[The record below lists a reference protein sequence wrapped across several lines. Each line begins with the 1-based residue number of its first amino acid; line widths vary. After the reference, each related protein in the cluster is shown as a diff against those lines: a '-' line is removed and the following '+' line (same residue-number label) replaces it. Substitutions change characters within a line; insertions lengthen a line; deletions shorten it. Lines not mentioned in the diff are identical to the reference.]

1 MSTIVIAMFPE
12 LGHLNAT
19 LKLARSLR
27 SRGHQVYYLV
37 GSDYEAYMRA
47 QGLNF
52 ICLGEGLTNGRKSS
66 SQLDVMEYLL
76 EARMQGWE
84 LSEYF
89 TGVIQMFRQEIASLI
104 PKLRPNLFLI
114 DPFVP
119 DIALVAQELRLPFVF
134 LNTTLV
140 SQLADTPVLN
150 THPELAQVPELILCP
165 GEFDFPQSRRPGQS
179 VRYYL
184 GGSVDLHRKEDDPFD
199 WQKLDPTR
207 RLILCS
213 LGSQPQNLV
222 GAKHFFQVII
232 DAVSDLTDCQLIL
245 VTGAHFA
252 NDFPHV
258 PANVVVMPRV
268 PLLRII
274 EKADVLITHGGLNTV
289 KEALLLGTPMIVF
302 PASNDQPMNA
312 ARIAYHGL
320 GLTGNMTTVTAE
332 QARALIERVMQIGF
346 RERVLAFR
354 QLLQKIDAEQ
364 LDSKIVEAI
373 LASVEKKARAA
384 SGTTVGAMEDRAYRF
399 ASK

>member
-27 SRGHQVYYLV
+27 LRGHQVYYLV

-52 ICLGEGLTNGRKSS
+52 ISLGEGLTNGAKSS
-66 SQLDVMEYLL
+66 VQLDIMEYLL
-76 EARMQGWE
+76 EARMQGWA
-84 LSEYF
+84 LNEYY
-89 TGVIQMFRQEIASLI
+89 TGVVEMFRQEMASLI
-104 PKLRPNLFLI
+104 SKLRPNLFLI

-140 SQLADTPVLN
+140 SQLADTAVLN
-150 THPELAQVPELILCP
+150 SHPELAQVPELLLCP
-165 GEFDFPQSRRPGQS
+165 GEFDFPQSRRPVKS
-179 VRYYL
+179 PRYYL
-184 GGSVDLHRKEDDPFD
+184 GASVDLQRREGDPFD
-199 WQKLDPTR
+199 WQKLNPTK

-213 LGSQPQNLV
+213 LGSQPQTLV
-222 GAKHFFQVII
+222 GAKQFFQVII

-245 VTGAHFA
+245 VTGTHFFH
-252 NDFPHV
+252 DFPRV
-258 PANVVVMPRV
+258 PANVIVMPRV
-268 PLLRII
+268 PLLQLI

-320 GLTGNMTTVTAE
+320 GLTGNMRTVTAE
-332 QARALIERVMQIGF
+332 QARALIERVGQAGF
-346 RERVLAFR
+346 RKRVLAFR
-354 QLLQKIDAEQ
+354 QLLQKIEDEEVGC
-364 LDSKIVEAI
+364 KIVEAI
-373 LASVEKKARAA
+373 LASVEKKARVA
-384 SGTTVGAMEDRAYRF
+384 SGT
-399 ASK
+399 

>member
-27 SRGHQVYYLV
+27 LRGHQVYYLV

-47 QGLNF
+47 QDLNF
-52 ICLGEGLTNGRKSS
+52 ICLGEGLTNGAKSS
-66 SQLDVMEYLL
+66 SQLDIMEYLL
-76 EARMQGWE
+76 EARMQGWA
-84 LSEYF
+84 LNEYF
-89 TGVIQMFRQEIASLI
+89 TGVVEMFRQEIASLI

-119 DIALVAQELRLPFVF
+119 DIALVAQELGLPFVF

-140 SQLADTPVLN
+140 SQLADTAVFN
-150 THPELAQVPELILCP
+150 SHPDLAQVPELILCP
-165 GEFDFPQSRRPGQS
+165 GEFDFPQSRRPGKS

-184 GGSVDLHRKEDDPFD
+184 GASVDLQRKEDDPFD
-199 WQKLDPTR
+199 WQKLNPTK

-213 LGSQPQNLV
+213 LGSQPQTLV
-222 GAKHFFQVII
+222 GAKHFFEVII
-232 DAVSDLTDCQLIL
+232 DSVSDLTDCQLIV
-245 VTGAHFA
+245 VTGAHFFP
-252 NDFPHV
+252 DFQRV
-258 PANVVVMPRV
+258 PANVIVMPRV
-268 PLLRII
+268 PLLQLM

-312 ARIAYHGL
+312 ARIAYHGI

-332 QARALIERVMQIGF
+332 QARALIERVMQTGF
-346 RERVLAFR
+346 RERVRAFQ
-354 QLLQKIDAEQ
+354 QLLQKIDAEE
-364 LDSKIVEAI
+364 LGSKIVEAI

-384 SGTTVGAMEDRAYRF
+384 SGTTVDAM
-399 ASK
+399 

>member
-27 SRGHQVYYLV
+27 LRGHQVYYLV

-52 ICLGEGLTNGRKSS
+52 ICLGEASTNGRKSS
-66 SQLDVMEYLL
+66 AQLDIMEYLL
-76 EARMQGWE
+76 EARMQGWV
-84 LSEYF
+84 LNEYY
-89 TGVIQMFRQEIASLI
+89 TDVVQLFRQEIASLI

-114 DPFVP
+114 DLFVP
-119 DIALVAQELRLPFVF
+119 DIALVVQELGLPFVF

-140 SQLADTPVLN
+140 SQLADTALFNSRPD
-150 THPELAQVPELILCP
+150 LAQVPELILCP
-165 GEFDFPQSRRPGQS
+165 SEFDFPQSRRLGKS

-184 GGSVDLHRKEDDPFD
+184 GASVDLERKEDDPFD
-199 WQKLDPTR
+199 WQKLDPTK
-207 RLILCS
+207 RLIVCS
-213 LGSQPQNLV
+213 LGSQPQSLV

-232 DAVSDLTDCQLIL
+232 DAVSDLTDCQLVL
-245 VTGAHFA
+245 VTGAHFFH
-252 NDFPHV
+252 DFQHV
-258 PANVVVMPRV
+258 PANVIVMPRV
-268 PLLRII
+268 PLLQLI

-320 GLTGNMTTVTAE
+320 GLTGNMKTVTAE
-332 QARALIERVMQIGF
+332 QACALIERVLQPGF

-354 QLLQKIDAEQ
+354 QLLQKIEAEE
-364 LDSKIVEAI
+364 LGSKIVEAI
-373 LASVEKKARAA
+373 LASVEKKARTA
-384 SGTTVGAMEDRAYRF
+384 SSTTVDAMV
-399 ASK
+399 SK

>member
-1 MSTIVIAMFPE
+1 
-12 LGHLNAT
+12 
-19 LKLARSLR
+19 
-27 SRGHQVYYLV
+27 
-37 GSDYEAYMRA
+37 MRA

-52 ICLGEGLTNGRKSS
+52 ICLGEGLSNGAKSS
-66 SQLDVMEYLL
+66 SQLDIMEYLL
-76 EARMQGWE
+76 EARMHGWALGEYSGVVE
-84 LSEYF
+84 L
-89 TGVIQMFRQEIASLI
+89 FRQEIASLI
-104 PKLRPNLFLI
+104 PKLRPNLFMI

-119 DIALVAQELRLPFVF
+119 DIALVAQELGLPFVF

-140 SQLADTPVLN
+140 SQLADTAVLKS
-150 THPELAQVPELILCP
+150 HPELAQVPELILCP
-165 GEFDFPQSRRPGQS
+165 GEFDFPQSRQGKS
-179 VRYYL
+179 VRYFL
-184 GGSVDLHRKEDDPFD
+184 GASVDLQRKEDDPFD
-199 WQKLDPTR
+199 WQKLNPTK

-213 LGSQPQNLV
+213 LGSQPQSLV

-232 DAVSDLTDCQLIL
+232 DAVSDLTECQLIL

-252 NDFPHV
+252 NDFQQV
-258 PANVVVMPRV
+258 PANVIVMPRV
-268 PLLRII
+268 PLLQLI

-332 QARALIERVMQIGF
+332 QARALIERVMQTGF

-354 QLLQKIDAEQ
+354 QLLQKIDAEE
-364 LDSKIVEAI
+364 LGSKIVEAI

-384 SGTTVGAMEDRAYRF
+384 TGTLV
-399 ASK
+399 SK